1 MGQRGC
7 YGVSGGIS
15 SVARGREAKVGKRVE
30 FVKSGKGGIIG

>member
-1 MGQRGC
+1 MGQRGY

-15 SVARGREAKVGKRVE
+15 FATRGREAKAGKRVE